1 METRYIIERCW
12 WSFSHVTAGA
22 DIIWSLVSI
31 HWELENLDIINK
43 MTCANYN
50 LCLCGYLTS
59 GLMVV
64 LDGQEHF
71 SAWHIFMIVCAVPT
85 PLAVIGLLALP
96 ESPRILLQIGHE
108 REALVIYQVG
118 VSFYNY
124 ICNIYTLVQ

>member
-1 METRYIIERCW
+1 
-12 WSFSHVTAGA
+12 
-22 DIIWSLVSI
+22 
-31 HWELENLDIINK
+31 
-43 MTCANYN
+43 
-50 LCLCGYLTS
+50 
-59 GLMVV
+59 MVV

-124 ICNIYTLVQ
+124 ICNIYTLLQ